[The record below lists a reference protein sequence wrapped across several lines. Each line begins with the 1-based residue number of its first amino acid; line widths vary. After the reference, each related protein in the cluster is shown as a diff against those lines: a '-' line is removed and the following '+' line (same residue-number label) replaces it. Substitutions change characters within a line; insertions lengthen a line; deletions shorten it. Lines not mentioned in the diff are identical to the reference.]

1 MKALLAMSGR
11 EGFKSVAQA
20 YTIRDAGVALA
31 GYFQKTPKQ
40 VAQDL
45 LFSQLQH
52 VCSQAKR
59 PRVIELGSGCGIVG
73 IGLAQRLPR
82 ADFVLTD
89 LPEAVEILE
98 HNISKARPAKSTTIR
113 ADTLNW
119 DQPVPKHFLE
129 EPFNLILVSDCT
141 YNSDSIPALVRT
153 MSALTARSPSA
164 LIIVAMKVRHSSEAV
179 FFDLMEDAGLE
190 IEDNFAIPLPSHWS
204 PEDQELETIEIYVF
218 KDARPAAPS

>member
-1 MKALLAMSGR
+1 MLTC
-11 EGFKSVAQA
+11 
-20 YTIRDAGVALA
+20 TIRDAGIALT
-31 GYFQKTPKQ
+31 GYFQKRPKE
-40 VAQDL
+40 VMQDL
-45 LFSQLQH
+45 LFAQLQH

-89 LPEAVEILE
+89 LPEAMEILE
-98 HNISKARPAKSTTIR
+98 FNISKARPANSTTIR
-113 ADTLNW
+113 AETLNW
-119 DQPVPKHFLE
+119 D
-129 EPFNLILVSDCT
+129 EPLPRHLSEDAFNLILVSDCT

-153 MSALTARSPSA
+153 MSGFIARLPSA

-179 FFDLMEDAGLE
+179 FFDLMEDERLA

-204 PEDQELETIEIYVF
+204 PEDQELETVEVYVF
-218 KDARPAAPS
+218 KSARPTAPS

>member
-1 MKALLAMSGR
+1 M
-11 EGFKSVAQA
+11 AQ
-20 YTIRDAGVALA
+20 V
-31 GYFQKTPKQ
+31 
-40 VAQDL
+40 L

-52 VCSQAKR
+52 VCSQAER

-82 ADFVLTD
+82 ADLVLTD
-89 LPEAVEILE
+89 LPEATEILE
-98 HNISKARPAKSTTIR
+98 HNISKARPAKSTTMR

-119 DQPVPKHFLE
+119 DQPIPMHFLE

-164 LIIVAMKVRHSSEAV
+164 LIIGATKVRHSSEAV
-179 FFDLMEDAGLE
+179 FFNLMKNAGLA
-190 IEDNFAIPLPSHWS
+190 IEDRFAIPLPSHWS
-204 PEDQELETIEIYVF
+204 PADQELETIEVYVY
-218 KDARPAAPS
+218 KSARPAPRS

>member
-1 MKALLAMSGR
+1 M
-11 EGFKSVAQA
+11 
-20 YTIRDAGVALA
+20 
-31 GYFQKTPKQ
+31 
-40 VAQDL
+40 AQDL

-89 LPEAVEILE
+89 LPEAMEILE
-98 HNISKARPAKSTTIR
+98 HNISKARPANSTTIR
-113 ADTLNW
+113 AETLNW
-119 DQPVPKHFLE
+119 DHPTPKPLLE
-129 EPFNLILVSDCT
+129 DPFNLVLVSDCT

-153 MSALTARSPSA
+153 ISALTARSPSA

-179 FFDLMEDAGLE
+179 FFDLMKDAGLA
-190 IEDNFAIPLPSHWS
+190 IEDNFAIPLPSRWS
-204 PEDQELETIEIYVF
+204 PEDQELETVDVYVF
-218 KDARPAAPS
+218 KHTRPAAPS